1 MVDVFVNVPQALP
14 LQLLPE
20 TLQVTPWLPELLVT
34 VAVKLTVCP
43 WSMPC

>member
-1 MVDVFVNVPQALP
+1 MVDVFVTVPQALP
-14 LQLLPE
+14 VQLLPE
-20 TLQVTPWLPELLVT
+20 TLQVTPWLLESLVT